1 MKKFL
6 LSIPILCISLLSIA
20 QSAEHKFGISGGAFI
35 QHYNG
40 NLGNSFFKF
49 NTTAFGGGS
58 LQVGMYLNP
67 SFDMNL
73 GASIGDFGYSV
84 TPEDEIRN
92 NAIAAEC
99 PTCGEAL
106 DMDQLL
112 GRMSTLQAQI
122 KYKLANDYILSSN
135 AKIAPYVTA
144 GAAVNK
150 LSDVMGRHCVT
161 EGYHFSFNSSIG
173 LQYNFSPQWNAGYQL
188 GFGVFPFKKVYG
200 TNQELFELVADEPTI
215 LKLKK
220 EKDIAM
226 QNFLFVGYNF

>member
-1 MKKFL
+1 MKKL
-6 LSIPILCISLLSIA
+6 LLVIAMIYFSLSGNC
-20 QSAEHKFGISGGAFI
+20 QSSEHKFGISGGAFI

-49 NTTAFGGGS
+49 NTTTFGGGS
-58 LQVGMYLNP
+58 VQLGMFLNH
-67 SFDMNL
+67 SFDINL
-73 GASIGDFGYSV
+73 GVSIGDFGYSV
-84 TPEDEIRN
+84 TPDDEIRN

-112 GRMSTLQAQI
+112 GRMSTLQTQI
-122 KYKLANDYILSSN
+122 KYKLANDYLLATN
-135 AKIAPYVTA
+135 AKIAPYLTA

-173 LQYNFSPQWNAGYQL
+173 LQYNFSPQWNVGYQL
-188 GFGVFPFKKVYG
+188 GWGIFPFKKVYG
-200 TNQELFELVADEPTI
+200 TNQELFDQVANEPTI

-226 QNFLFVGYNF
+226 QNYLFVGYNF